1 MCLIK
6 NNVLRYFP
14 FSMLPHLTDLDIF
27 QQEDSLSV
35 APMPA
40 PLPAPRVLLGFPP
53 LATAGSSTVPKIEVG
68 GQTPSPGSQTT
79 LRTEAGGQAV

>member
-1 MCLIK
+1 
-6 NNVLRYFP
+6 
-14 FSMLPHLTDLDIF
+14 
-27 QQEDSLSV
+27 V

-53 LATAGSSTVPKIEVG
+53 LAMAGSSTVPKIEVG
-68 GQTPSPGSQTT
+68 GQTPSPGGQTT